1 MPNSPEPPETSPG
14 KKATGSLR
22 AGTGSLRA
30 ASEAAAGRTA
40 EGPVSAFRF
49 PAQRSLGLRIGEL
62 VIFVAA
68 IVGAVAL
75 GLGISDY
82 LGAHPYIFGYL
93 AAYAAFRFADL
104 LVRGDRSLTRL
115 SRRVTSQLP
124 LLALFAGAPFE
135 RTYIYGGEAPR
146 WLAGLGL
153 LIELAGLWV
162 VLGARVQLGF
172 FSSSGGRAEQAR
184 PLVRNG
190 LFRYIRHP
198 TVAGEMLVLLAWP
211 FEFAA
216 PITLIVALII
226 LIVVAIR
233 IISEEEAEM
242 LAEFGDEYA
251 AYIRQTDSLIPNV
264 W

>member
-1 MPNSPEPPETSPG
+1 MPNSPEPPENSPG

-30 ASEAAAGRTA
+30 ASEAAVSRTG
-40 EGPVSAFRF
+40 ERPVSAFRF

-124 LLALFAGAPFE
+124 LLALFAGAPCWVSSLNSPG
-135 RTYIYGGEAPR
+135 YGSCWAHASNSASSRRPAAAQNKR
-146 WLAGLGL
+146 
-153 LIELAGLWV
+153 
-162 VLGARVQLGF
+162 AR
-172 FSSSGGRAEQAR
+172 S
-184 PLVRNG
+184 
-190 LFRYIRHP
+190 
-198 TVAGEMLVLLAWP
+198 
-211 FEFAA
+211 FA
-216 PITLIVALII
+216 TDSFVTS
-226 LIVVAIR
+226 AIR
-233 IISEEEAEM
+233 LLPARCWCCWHGPSNSP
-242 LAEFGDEYA
+242 
-251 AYIRQTDSLIPNV
+251 RRSHSS
-264 W
+264 WR

>member
-1 MPNSPEPPETSPG
+1 MLNSPEPPETPQG

-30 ASEAAAGRTA
+30 ANEATAGRT
-40 EGPVSAFRF
+40 GRRRVYVFRF
-49 PAQRSLGLRIGEL
+49 GAQRCLGLRIGEL
-62 VIFVAA
+62 VIVVVA

-146 WLAGLGL
+146 WLAGLGIR
-153 LIELAGLWV
+153 IELAGLWV
-162 VLGARVQLGF
+162 VLGAPVQLAF
-172 FSSSGGRAEQAR
+172 FSSSGGRSGQAR
-184 PLVRNG
+184 PLVRHG
-190 LFRYIRHP
+190 LFRY
-198 TVAGEMLVLLAWP
+198 
-211 FEFAA
+211 
-216 PITLIVALII
+216 
-226 LIVVAIR
+226 
-233 IISEEEAEM
+233 
-242 LAEFGDEYA
+242 
-251 AYIRQTDSLIPNV
+251 
-264 W
+264 

>member
-1 MPNSPEPPETSPG
+1 MSNSLEPPETSPE

-30 ASEAAAGRTA
+30 ADEAAAGRTA
-40 EGPVSAFRF
+40 ERPVSTFRF
-49 PAQRSLGLRIGEL
+49 PARRSLALRIGEL
-62 VIFVAA
+62 VIFVVA

-115 SRRVTSQLP
+115 SRRVTTQLP

-162 VLGARVQLGF
+162 VLGARVQLAF

-226 LIVVAIR
+226 LIVVALR

-251 AYIRQTDSLIPNV
+251 AYMRQTDSLIPNV